1 MSEKKPRK
9 EKSIIT
15 EKSLNY
21 LSKKRIEDLVKYG
34 DNLNLCSEDFD
45 SSLIWKKY
53 IALYSRLYNFLLS
66 VNETTPI
73 FNLKEGMD
81 QDELLKEAEKYFN
94 YSKGLKVDFEKRE
107 KFNHREI

>member
-9 EKSIIT
+9 EKSTIT
-15 EKSLNY
+15 EKSLHY

-34 DNLNLCSEDFD
+34 DNLNFCSEVFD
-45 SSLIWKKY
+45 SSLIRKKY

-81 QDELLKEAEKYFN
+81 QDELLKETEKYFN
-94 YSKGLKVDFEKRE
+94 YLKELKIDVEKE
-107 KFNHREI
+107 GNKSNFHD